1 MVILPSE
8 MLKEIGNIPEE
19 QFDQAIEEAVKDNA
33 RFLKL
38 WKVQETVN
46 QLFRIQNIKNSS
58 AELLWQRRSLADMID
73 LIVNELSEKLV
84 ERKGCKWVKCS
95 HDSIAK
101 VCVYYKNAREKLRT
115 FLDYED
121 IPLFTNKVENAIRPI
136 TIPRKN
142 CLFQHSPKY
151 MEGMC
156 MAYSTWRLSKII
168 RSRDRRSG

>member
-1 MVILPSE
+1 MAAPIVGGYDRL
-8 MLKEIGNIPEE
+8 
-19 QFDQAIEEAVKDNA
+19 
-33 RFLKL
+33 
-38 WKVQETVN
+38 
-46 QLFRIQNIKNSS
+46 NS
-58 AELLWQRRSLADMID
+58 
-73 LIVNELSEKLV
+73 NEKLV

-136 TIPRKN
+136 TILRKN

>member
-1 MVILPSE
+1 M
-8 MLKEIGNIPEE
+8 
-19 QFDQAIEEAVKDNA
+19 
-33 RFLKL
+33 
-38 WKVQETVN
+38 
-46 QLFRIQNIKNSS
+46 
-58 AELLWQRRSLADMID
+58 
-73 LIVNELSEKLV
+73 
-84 ERKGCKWVKCS
+84 
-95 HDSIAK
+95 
-101 VCVYYKNAREKLRT
+101 RT

-136 TIPRKN
+136 TILRKN